1 MTSRANLHLIFA
13 AAVLAIM
20 RHLLVQSI
28 AFEGISGFFGRLSAK
43 LALKFSRSYV
53 GKAARWNP
61 KTRTW
66 DNLCRH

>member
-28 AFEGISGFFGRLSAK
+28 AFEASAVSSVDFRLS
-43 LALKFSRSYV
+43 
-53 GKAARWNP
+53 
-61 KTRTW
+61 
-66 DNLCRH
+66 